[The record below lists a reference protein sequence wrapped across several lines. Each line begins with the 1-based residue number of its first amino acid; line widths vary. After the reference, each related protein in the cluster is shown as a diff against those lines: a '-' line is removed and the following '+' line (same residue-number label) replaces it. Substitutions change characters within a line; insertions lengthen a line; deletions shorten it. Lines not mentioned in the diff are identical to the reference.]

1 MRLNFNT
8 SNAVI
13 PLFLVVHRLL
23 REDEVKAIQW
33 EAEEVKKE
41 RDTVSFQLRK
51 KEWECDSL
59 KVEWYD

>member
-1 MRLNFNT
+1 MCIYMC
-8 SNAVI
+8 VC
-13 PLFLVVHRLL
+13 VCVCVCVWCRLL

-41 RDTVSFQLRK
+41 RDKTTFQLRK

-59 KVEWYD
+59 KMER

>member
-1 MRLNFNT
+1 MWC
-8 SNAVI
+8 
-13 PLFLVVHRLL
+13 RLL

-41 RDTVSFQLRK
+41 RDKTTFQLRK

-59 KVEWYD
+59 KMER